1 MSPRRILLYDIPD
14 DHQLIHQYLDELRR
28 TLPPVSA
35 ELVLERLKEVED
47 FGWIEAECK
56 PLEQEFYGLD
66 VPIGYGKK
74 ARTLF
79 FETPRGDYMAL
90 HAFTVE
96 SGADAER
103 GFSVAAERKR
113 GLIG

>member
-1 MSPRRILLYDIPD
+1 MSLRRVLLYDIPD
-14 DHQLIHQYLDELRR
+14 DHQLIHQFLDELRR

-47 FGWIEAECK
+47 YEWIQAECK
-56 PLEQEFYGLD
+56 PLRQEFYALD

-74 ARTLF
+74 ARILF

-103 GFSVAAERKR
+103 GLTVAAERKR